1 MIGRVRLAAVVLE
14 VAGAVL
20 EVTGVVVVAVLEVVT
35 DVVDVVAVL
44 LLQPA
49 TARIIANMEATM
61 NIKDLLF
68 ISFSSL
74 FLFYIFIT
82 TLRTKPSKRFSP
94 FAMAF

>member
-1 MIGRVRLAAVVLE
+1 VLD
-14 VAGAVL
+14 VTGAVL

-49 TARIIANMEATM
+49 TAITIANMEATM
-61 NIKDLLF
+61 NIKDLFF

-74 FLFYIFIT
+74 ACPR
-82 TLRTKPSKRFSP
+82 LRYHSLC
-94 FAMAF
+94 